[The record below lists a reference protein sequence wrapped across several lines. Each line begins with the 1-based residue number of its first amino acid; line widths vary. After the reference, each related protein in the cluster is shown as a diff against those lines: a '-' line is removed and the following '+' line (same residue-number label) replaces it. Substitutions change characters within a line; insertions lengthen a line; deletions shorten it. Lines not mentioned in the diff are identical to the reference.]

1 MTKQRIFIS
10 GVAGFLGSHLADAF
24 LADGHEV
31 IGNDNMIGGYLDNVP
46 EGVQFHQFD
55 CNDFDKLKQLLKGV
69 DIVYHCAATAY
80 EGLSVFSP
88 HLITQNIVGSSTA
101 MISAALAS
109 NVRRFVMCSSMA
121 RYGTNQV
128 PFTEDM
134 VPRPQDPYGIGK
146 YTSELMLQNLA
157 ETHGMEWVV
166 AVPHNIV
173 GPRQKYDDPYRNVA
187 SIFINLMLQG
197 RQPYIY
203 GNGNQRR
210 CFSFVS
216 DDIDPL
222 KKMAFDPACNREI
235 INIGPDDE
243 FVTITELAETVA
255 KLLQFEL
262 TVTYTKERPQEV
274 ELANCSADKARRLL
288 GYEPK
293 IRLEEGLEQMIDWIS
308 HRGVRPFKYHLDLEI
323 VNEKTPET
331 WSKQLF

>member
-1 MTKQRIFIS
+1 MAKKRIFIS
-10 GVAGFLGSHLADAF
+10 GVAGFLGSHLADSF

-46 EGVQFHQFD
+46 EGVEFYQFD
-55 CNDFDKLKQLLKGV
+55 CNEFDKLKPHLKNV

-88 HLITQNIVGSSTA
+88 HLITQNIVGASTA
-101 MISAALAS
+101 MMSAAIA
-109 NVRRFVMCSSMA
+109 NGVERFVMCSSMA
-121 RYGTNQV
+121 RYGTNDV

-157 ETHGMEWVV
+157 DTHGMEWVI

-187 SIFINLMLQG
+187 SIFINLMLQD

-203 GNGNQRR
+203 GDGQQKR
-210 CFSFVS
+210 CFSFVT
-216 DDIDPL
+216 DDIEPL
-222 KKMAFDPACNREI
+222 KQMAFDPACKSEI

-243 FVTITELAETVA
+243 FVTINELAEVIA
-255 KLLQFEL
+255 RLLQFDL
-262 TVTYTKERPQEV
+262 KIAYTKSRPQEV
-274 ELANCSADKARRLL
+274 LLANCSADKARRLL

-293 IRLEEGLEQMIDWIS
+293 IGLEEGMGQMIDWIS
-308 HRGVRPFKYHLDLEI
+308 HRGARPFKYHLDLEI
-323 VNEKTPET
+323 VNESTPDT
-331 WSKQLF
+331 WSKRLF

>member
-31 IGNDNMIGGYLDNVP
+31 VGNDNMIGGYLDNVP
-46 EGVQFHQFD
+46 EGVEFYQFD
-55 CNDFDKLKQLLKGV
+55 CNEFDKLKRHMKGC

-88 HLITQNIVGSSTA
+88 HLITQNIVGASTA
-101 MISAALAS
+101 MISAAIA
-109 NVRRFVMCSSMA
+109 NNARRFVMCSSMA
-121 RYGTNQV
+121 RYGTNRV

-134 VPRPQDPYGIGK
+134 VPKPQDPYGIGK
-146 YTSELMLQNLA
+146 YAAELMLQNLA
-157 ETHGMEWVV
+157 ETHGMEWVI

-187 SIFINLMLQG
+187 SIFINMMLQG

-203 GNGNQRR
+203 GDGSQMR
-210 CFSFVS
+210 CFSYVS

-222 KKMAFDPACNREI
+222 KEMALSDACKSEI

-243 FVTITELAETVA
+243 FVTIKELAEMIA
-255 KLLQFEL
+255 RLIQFDL
-262 TVTYTKERPQEV
+262 DINYTRGRPQEV
-274 ELANCSADKARRLL
+274 ELANCSAEKARRLL
-288 GYEPK
+288 GFEPK
-293 IRLEEGLEQMIDWIS
+293 VKLEDGMAQMIDWIS

-323 VNEKTPET
+323 LNETTPDT
-331 WSKQLF
+331 WSKRLF